1 MPHDAL
7 NARGER
13 VDASDIPAALWERM
27 KPHPGTTH
35 FTMSCC
41 ASVAVMKTSVNGRQ
55 FFAHMHGE
63 CSTAPETAWHTEE
76 KDVVVDAFATLGVV
90 CAAEVPGAPGVHAGR
105 RTPRSSSRG
114 AALSS
119 NCSVHI
125 SGQQL
130 LDGSVILLNDDR
142 VDLKLN

>member
-27 KPHPGTTH
+27 KSHPGTTH

-63 CSTAPETAWHTEE
+63 CSTAPETAWHTEG
-76 KDVVVDAFATLGVV
+76 KDVVVDAFVTLGVV
-90 CAAEVPGAPGVHAGR
+90 CATEVPGGAGR
-105 RTPRSSSRG
+105 LRW
-114 AALSS
+114 
-119 NCSVHI
+119 
-125 SGQQL
+125 
-130 LDGSVILLNDDR
+130 
-142 VDLKLN
+142 